1 MAMHK
6 RYSGDFLD
14 IRGQAWT
21 CEIWQ
26 EASEGYEEVGELDFP
41 ADTPLVIEWTRKEKH
56 EVICGSTATLTLAS
70 PGDRTY
76 FDLYTVRPG
85 QIRLDVYRGDSL
97 YWSGMLD
104 PEHASEPY
112 SSGSNYNV
120 TLTFSDFGILK
131 RLKYNMTGMK
141 TAQQILEDALT
152 RSGISFGSVN
162 QSMISLY
169 NGTTRCTLDKLS
181 VRSEDFYDEESK
193 PMTVWDALA
202 GVLQPLAL
210 RMVQRGGT
218 VYVYD
223 LNGIM
228 SGAQPS
234 TIAWAADDQSIS
246 VDKTYNNCKVTFSP
260 YAGGDFFAKFEYTGS
275 YSEDIVHLG
284 NDDPT
289 GRYGV
294 ECYTYYPSYQQGW
307 DDSNLS
313 FTIFLHDTARG
324 LAAKHASAKYFHTQ
338 PLLGGSEEEG
348 VALWFYTGGHG
359 SLESGFPVRKCA
371 QTVPAATAEVLRTQR
386 AYIPEMDSS
395 TAALYRIRIA
405 ESVLIDCRYNPF
417 EDASDY
423 NEEHNQGVLRE
434 YLLFT
439 VPAVVQLY
447 DAAGN
452 VIAHYSNKAA
462 RQEQG
467 DEDTIHTIA
476 NTIGTWS
483 SGEADDDDC
492 LLFFYAESLAEDL
505 AEVADSPATAMNGFV
520 QNRQACNVPTGKIS
534 ASIFSQPAGQYI
546 PYPSQAGYLEVSIRA
561 GLEFFQEYRL
571 RQWQMDYFTGE
582 PLQNTGGIGPKNLRW
597 VLFGAP
603 EVELVKANATGS
615 AVDDEDVEYSGVIN
629 EDAEESLD
637 ISTVVGTM
645 PTIVP
650 TARGL
655 LYDAQTGQPVRQLTR
670 AGRTDCPEQL
680 LIGTM
685 FSQYADR
692 ADVLTGTMQMRASTV
707 SGPGLLADAA
717 LSGKVLIPLAE
728 AETIRTCEDEIE
740 AAELKVEEYISE
752 EE

>member
-14 IRGQAWT
+14 IKGQAWT

-26 EASEGYEEVGELDFP
+26 ESSSDYEEVGELDFP

-104 PEHASEPY
+104 PEHAMEPY
-112 SSGSNYNV
+112 SSGKNYDV
-120 TLTFSDFGILK
+120 TLTFSDFGILH

-152 RSGISFGSVN
+152 RSGISYGSVN

-169 NGTTRCTLDKLS
+169 NGTTRCTLDMLS
-181 VRSEDFYDEESK
+181 VRSDNFYDEEGK
-193 PMTVWDALA
+193 AMTVSEALE
-202 GVLQPLAL
+202 GLMQPLAL
-210 RMVQRGGT
+210 RMVQRGG
-218 VYVYD
+218 VIYVYD

-228 SGAQPS
+228 SGAQAS
-234 TIAWAADDQSIS
+234 TIEWASDDQSIS

-260 YAGGDFFAKFEYTGS
+260 YAGGEFFSVFEYTGA
-275 YSEDIVHLG
+275 YSEDLVNLG
-284 NDDPT
+284 NDDPS
-289 GRYGV
+289 GSLGV

-307 DDSNLS
+307 DYSNLS

-324 LAAKHASAKYFHTQ
+324 LASKHASAKYFHTQ
-338 PLLGGSEEEG
+338 SLLGGSEEEG

-371 QTVPAATAEVLRTQR
+371 QSTPSPSAEVLRTER
-386 AYIPEMDSS
+386 AYVPKMDSA
-395 TAALYRIRIA
+395 TAALYRIRIS
-405 ESVLIDCRYNPF
+405 ESILLDARYNPF

-423 NEEHNQGVLRE
+423 NEADNEEALKHYAVV
-434 YLLFT
+434 T
-439 VPAVVQLY
+439 VPAIVQLY
-447 DAAGN
+447 DADGH
-452 VIAHYSNKAA
+452 VLLHYTNKSD
-462 RQEQG
+462 RQADGRES
-467 DEDTIHTIA
+467 TIHTIA
-476 NTIGTWS
+476 GNIGSW
-483 SGEADDDDC
+483 ADGAASADDC
-492 LLFFYAESLAEDL
+492 LLFYYSDRWSDVEDI
-505 AEVADSPATAMNGFV
+505 DSTPSVLDGFIS
-520 QNRQACNVPTGKIS
+520 NHQACNLAYGRVS
-534 ASIFSQPAGQYI
+534 ASIRSMEPGQYI
-546 PYPSQAGYLEVSIRA
+546 PYPPQGGYLEIRVLA
-561 GLEFFQEYRL
+561 GIEVHTLVQIALNWRGGNF
-571 RQWQMDYFTGE
+571 DGTGIAD
-582 PLQNTGGIGPKNLRW
+582 LDGIRW
-597 VLFGAP
+597 MLFGAP
-603 EVELVKANATGS
+603 GVSLVKSNATGS

-629 EDAEESLD
+629 EDAEEELELE
-637 ISTVVGTM
+637 TVVGTM
-645 PTIVP
+645 PAVTP

-655 LYDAQTGQPVRQLTR
+655 LYDAATQQPLRDLTR

-680 LIGTM
+680 LIGTV

-692 ADVLTGTMQMRASTV
+692 ADVLTGTMQMRAATV
-707 SGPGLLADAA
+707 SGPGLLEDGA
-717 LSGKVLIPLAE
+717 LPGKVLIPLAE
-728 AETIRTCEDEIE
+728 AETIRTCEDVIE